1 MFALLGPEVASIY
14 PQAPREPD
22 RGITDVMNENDLTK
36 LRELTL
42 LLDLAYL
49 NHFAGNP
56 SNYKSAE
63 GSIRL
68 EFGNLWYRKANPQNP
83 PAAPKIEAVVIYSSI
98 FSAARVSYFDSL
110 DDAINTVQTWYD
122 HAKERQQEG

>member
-1 MFALLGPEVASIY
+1 
-14 PQAPREPD
+14 
-22 RGITDVMNENDLTK
+22 MNENDLIK

-49 NHFAGNP
+49 NHFAGGA

-98 FSAARVSYFDSL
+98 FSAARVSYFDTL
-110 DDAINTVQTWYD
+110 DDAIDTVQTWYD